1 MTLTEFFAAAA
12 GFLLLAFGAASWI
25 ISRRQN
31 KSYERLAKTSTFHC
45 LHCDSVYT
53 APANKDIMECP
64 NCGYRNPKL
73 KF

>member
-1 MTLTEFFAAAA
+1 MDFPDFFAAVVSVFLA
-12 GFLLLAFGAASWI
+12 GFGFATWI
-25 ISRRQN
+25 FSRRQN
-31 KSYERLAKTSTFHC
+31 IDYEKIAKTSTFHC

-53 APANKDIMECP
+53 SSAGRDTAECP